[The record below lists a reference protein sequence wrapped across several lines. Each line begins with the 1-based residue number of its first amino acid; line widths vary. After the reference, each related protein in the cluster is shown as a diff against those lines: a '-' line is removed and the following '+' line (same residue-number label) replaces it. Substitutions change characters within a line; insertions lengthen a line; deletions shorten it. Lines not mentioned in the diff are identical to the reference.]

1 MIICEKHFPKIFE
14 ELKKNNLDCYIPK
27 DLNDLKIR
35 LIKISKGE
43 FSFDDS
49 FLETI
54 LLIGIIFHSIL
65 LISIIFHSICLKKNI
80 YLPLDFCIICQSEI
94 SADEVIEALV
104 AEIKKKYLV
113 NSN

>member
-54 LLIGIIFHSIL
+54 LLIGIIFHSI
-65 LISIIFHSICLKKNI
+65 CLKKNI

-94 SADEVIEALV
+94 LADEVIEALV